1 MRPLRIGF
9 AGANAQRGWAQLAHL
24 PAIRALPG
32 VEIHAVL
39 NRTQQA
45 ADEAAAAFGAKKSY
59 ADAEAF
65 LADPDIDIVAVTVRV
80 PEHRALVLGALAAGK
95 HVYCEWPLGRDLAE
109 AQEMAEAA
117 RRSGTHVAI
126 GTQGALAPAIRHAA
140 KLVREGAIGRPLH
153 LRVVSPSAG
162 WSARIM
168 PFYAYLEDPRNGATL
183 STIPGGHTLAA
194 IDAVIGRYTELDA
207 RNTTTRE
214 AVVIHG
220 SNELVPAPCT
230 DHVLAIGR
238 HASGCVSSLEVVG
251 GTTDTQFRFELRGSK
266 GTLEVTGQ
274 HPGGYQCAALTVTTS
289 PALAPQPAPV
299 APELTK
305 DAVNVA
311 ELWSA
316 FAADIRNNTRNV
328 PDFEAAVRLHRELA
342 AIDDAASNGRR
353 IILGD

>member
-24 PAIRALPG
+24 PAIRALPDL
-32 VEIHAVL
+32 EIHAVL

-45 ADEAAAAFGAKKSY
+45 ADEAAAVFGAEKPY
-59 ADAEAF
+59 ADTENF

-95 HVYCEWPLGRDLAE
+95 HVYCEWPLGRDLGEAE
-109 AQEMAEAA
+109 EMAEAA
-117 RRSGTHVAI
+117 RWSGAHVAI
-126 GTQGALAPAIRHAA
+126 GTQAVLAPAIRHAA
-140 KLVREGAIGRPLH
+140 QLVREGAIGRPFN

-162 WSARIM
+162 WGTRIM
-168 PFYAYLEDPRNGATL
+168 PFYTYLEDRRNGATL

-194 IDAVIGRYTELDA
+194 IEAVIGRYTEIDA

-214 AVVIHG
+214 AVVIYG
-220 SNELVPAPCT
+220 TDEQVPEPCT

-251 GTTDTQFRFELRGSK
+251 GVTDTKFRFELRGSK
-266 GTLEVTGQ
+266 GILEVTGQ
-274 HPGGYQCAALTVTTS
+274 HPGGYQCAELTVATIPAS
-289 PALAPQPAPV
+289 PPQPAPV
-299 APELTK
+299 ARELSK
-305 DAVNVA
+305 DAINVA

-316 FAADIRNNTRNV
+316 FAADIRNNTRTV
-328 PDFEAAVRLHRELA
+328 PDFESAVRLHRELA
-342 AIDDAASNGRR
+342 AIDNAASTGRR
-353 IILGD
+353 MILGE